1 MLPRHFVV
9 KLMIEILKT
18 TDNKLVELGIN
29 EAQSGSWFNLID
41 PTYDEIQKVSL
52 ILNLDESFLRNS
64 LDVDERS
71 RIEIEDDC
79 LLIITNIPLMEDE
92 GAYDTLPLGIIFTD
106 RDFITVSSKKNNV
119 ISSFNNFIDSNVV
132 LYSGLSSLFT
142 SILIA

>member
-1 MLPRHFVV
+1 
-9 KLMIEILKT
+9 MIEILKT
-18 TDNKLVELGIN
+18 TDDNKLKELGIN

-79 LLIITNIPLMEDE
+79 VLIITNLPVMED
-92 GAYDTLPLGIIFTD
+92 
-106 RDFITVSSKKNNV
+106 
-119 ISSFNNFIDSNVV
+119 
-132 LYSGLSSLFT
+132 
-142 SILIA
+142 